1 MRITSFMIFNQ
12 LTSSLQSNLE
22 EYAKLNNQLAT
33 GKKINKPSDDVI
45 GMMKAI
51 GYKVS
56 ISGNDQYK
64 RNIAAAGDQLNFTN
78 TVMGSVSDTLQ
89 KLSELTSIGN
99 NADENRGAYAQQ
111 AADLR
116 DNLLDLSNSKL
127 GGGYVFSGYKTD
139 SEAFVYNTA
148 TNHYDYKGDEGQIN
162 VSIDKEAAIP
172 MNIQGGK
179 GFSFSLTEPTP
190 TALAD
195 GTPVS
200 YAQSTDPAKGV
211 NTVTVEIGN
220 AGDPDHDSFSFSNS
234 IDLANIL
241 SSAWQYK
248 DINGS
253 DLNADPALSEKMSM
267 NRIAALAK
275 PLDDAKTQALNV
287 QTEIGTRQ
295 VQINDQSNR
304 LDNDSLN
311 LQNAL
316 SKTED
321 ADMDETG
328 VELIKMQTALQAM
341 RSSAAQILSQSL
353 LDFLK

>member
-1 MRITSFMIFNQ
+1 MIFNQ
-12 LTSSLQSNLE
+12 LTNSLQSNLE

-45 GMMKAI
+45 GMMKSI

-64 RNIAAAGDQLNFTN
+64 RNITAAGDQLNFTN

-99 NADENRGAYAQQ
+99 NADDNREAYAQQ
-111 AADLR
+111 AAD
-116 DNLLDLSNSKL
+116 LDLSNSKL

-148 TNHYDYKGDEGQIN
+148 TNHYDYKGDAGQIN
-162 VSIDKEAAIP
+162 VSIDSEASIP
-172 MNIQGGK
+172 MNTQGCK
-179 GFSFSLTEPTP
+179 AFSFSLTEPTP

-195 GTPVS
+195 GTPVG
-200 YAQSTDPAKGV
+200 YTQSTDPVTGV

-220 AGDPDHDSFSFSNS
+220 AGDPEHDTFSFSNS
-234 IDLANIL
+234 LDLANIL
-241 SSAWQYK
+241 SSACQYK
-248 DINGS
+248 DVNGS
-253 DLNADPALSEKMSM
+253 DLNADPALSEKMAM

-275 PLDDAKTQALNV
+275 PLNDAKTQALNV